1 MQRNKYFPLLLL
13 FSVLSELNR
22 GREDIIILENE
33 IKSKEER
40 HKTELHNL
48 KTSFRNVEHEHVSS
62 IKKRMETSF
71 QEKII
76 YQVKAKQLAGELER
90 KNREIETLKKRGCQ

>member
-1 MQRNKYFPLLLL
+1 MFFQ
-13 FSVLSELNR
+13 FSVLNELNR
-22 GREDIIILENE
+22 GRGDITILENV
-33 IKSKEER
+33 IKTKEER

-48 KTSFRNVEHEHVSS
+48 KTSFKHVEQEHVSS

-76 YQVKAKQLAGELER
+76 YQVKAKQLASELER
-90 KNREIETLKKRGCQ
+90 KNKEIETLKKRGCQ

>member
-1 MQRNKYFPLLLL
+1 MN
-13 FSVLSELNR
+13 ELNR
-22 GREDIIILENE
+22 GRDDITILENE

-40 HKTELHNL
+40 HKAELDNL
-48 KTSFRNVEHEHVSS
+48 KTSFKHVEHEHVSS
-62 IKKRMETSF
+62 IKRRMETSF

-90 KNREIETLKKRGCQ
+90 KNKEIENLKKRGCQ

>member
-1 MQRNKYFPLLLL
+1 MNKLH
-13 FSVLSELNR
+13 R
-22 GREDIIILENE
+22 GRQDVTILEQRINL
-33 IKSKEER
+33 KEER
-40 HKTELHNL
+40 HKTEINNL
-48 KTSFRNVEHEHVSS
+48 KTCFKNVEQEHVAS

-90 KNREIETLKKRGCQ
+90 KSKEIEILKNRVRQ